1 MDEKRQN
8 SLNNLIP
15 ANKRT
20 ASERREIARK
30 AGIKSGEVRRAKK
43 TFRTLFE
50 DFGEMKITDEELKE
64 GLKKAGIEEEE
75 MVNKVAIAFSMYLK
89 AISGDTRAFELI
101 RDTMGEK
108 PSDKIKLEDDRK
120 NTKLDK
126 ILEQLDGKEKEQ

>member
-15 ANKRT
+15 SNKRT
-20 ASERREIARK
+20 PSERREIARK
-30 AGIKSGEVRRAKK
+30 AGTKSGEVRRAKK

-108 PSDKIKLEDDRK
+108 PSDKIDLVDDRK

-126 ILEQLDGKEKEQ
+126 ILEQLDEQE

>member
-15 ANKRT
+15 SNKRT
-20 ASERREIARK
+20 PSERREIARK

-43 TFRTLFE
+43 TFKTLFE
-50 DFGEMKITDEELKE
+50 DFGEMKITDE
-64 GLKKAGIEEEE
+64 GLKKGLKEAGIEEDG

-126 ILEQLDGKEKEQ
+126 ILEQLDGKEK

>member
-15 ANKRT
+15 SNKRT
-20 ASERREIARK
+20 PSERREIARK
-30 AGIKSGEVRRAKK
+30 AGMKSGEVRRAKK

-50 DFGEMKITDEELKE
+50 DFGEMKITDKELKE

-108 PSDKIKLEDDRK
+108 PSDKIDLVDDRK

-126 ILEQLDGKEKEQ
+126 ILEQLDEQEQ

>member
-15 ANKRT
+15 SNKRT
-20 ASERREIARK
+20 PSERREIARK

-50 DFGEMKITDEELKE
+50 DFGEMKITDKELKE

-108 PSDKIKLEDDRK
+108 PSDKIDLVDDRK

-126 ILEQLDGKEKEQ
+126 ILEQLDEQE

>member
-15 ANKRT
+15 SNKRT
-20 ASERREIARK
+20 PSERREIARK

-126 ILEQLDGKEKEQ
+126 ILEQLDGKEK

>member
-15 ANKRT
+15 SNKRT
-20 ASERREIARK
+20 PSERREIARK

-50 DFGEMKITDEELKE
+50 DFGEMKITDEGLKE

-108 PSDKIKLEDDRK
+108 PSDKIDLVDDRK

-126 ILEQLDGKEKEQ
+126 ILEQLDEQEQ